1 MATCEQ
7 CLNCTGDNG
16 YQECDYAEKDDW
28 IFIKHFEKNNGTRCP
43 WFMSINKKIKKENKK
58 IEANE
63 REKLNMKEYQAI
75 HIVDLLLEDLGNR
88 SGFDYILDE
97 VRNDHKVFDE
107 IKKAWKDIV
116 LSGSQY

>member
-1 MATCEQ
+1 MDWTPIGIVEAISALVVFILITGFIVAT
-7 CLNCTGDNG
+7 L
-16 YQECDYAEKDDW
+16 
-28 IFIKHFEKNNGTRCP
+28 TR
-43 WFMSINKKIKKENKK
+43 ENSS
-58 IEANE
+58 NE

-97 VRNDHKVFDE
+97 VRNDHEVFDE

-116 LSGSQY
+116 LSGSQF

>member
-1 MATCEQ
+1 
-7 CLNCTGDNG
+7 
-16 YQECDYAEKDDW
+16 
-28 IFIKHFEKNNGTRCP
+28 
-43 WFMSINKKIKKENKK
+43 
-58 IEANE
+58 
-63 REKLNMKEYQAI
+63 MKEYQAI

>member
-1 MATCEQ
+1 
-7 CLNCTGDNG
+7 
-16 YQECDYAEKDDW
+16 
-28 IFIKHFEKNNGTRCP
+28 
-43 WFMSINKKIKKENKK
+43 
-58 IEANE
+58 
-63 REKLNMKEYQAI
+63 MKEYQAI

-97 VRNDHKVFDE
+97 VRNDHEVFDE